1 MPFDFSQ
8 VKDSNFT
15 DVLKKTP
22 HLLKYIE
29 NYSTQGNP
37 LPLFTE
43 SLKPEHKKLKEPN
56 LLYPVSDQA
65 FIHINPHTTS
75 DDGYMEYVII
85 QPDLPERKIM
95 DLADRMFAVKSGDMD
110 PPVEITERYNMVENY
125 IDRNVTITNAPTD
138 YSKLGDIY
146 KLETLPISKSD
157 FPGFKYHFLQRRAGT
172 G

>member
-56 LLYPVSDQA
+56 LLYPVSDQS

-110 PPVEITERYNMVENY
+110 PPVEITERYNMVEN
-125 IDRNVTITNAPTD
+125 
-138 YSKLGDIY
+138 
-146 KLETLPISKSD
+146 
-157 FPGFKYHFLQRRAGT
+157 
-172 G
+172 